1 MRPSAHAIPS
11 PDTPMFNLMRITIQR
26 VRKER
31 LAQVAGS
38 LTFTTLLS
46 LVPLLAVSLALVS
59 RFTAFHRFERAI
71 DEYVMKGLLPAD
83 ISRTILGY
91 LSLFAANARS
101 QTWVGLLSLL
111 FTSVAL
117 LLTVENALNQMWQVK
132 RNRPFLR
139 RVGMYLLVLAF
150 GPPVLG
156 LSLWATSYV
165 LGVSM
170 GLIGELPPSLSFVL
184 GLGSPMLILAALTA
198 LFHFVPNA
206 KVPWSHAVAGGLVAT
221 AALELGKRGFAAYLV
236 KLPTYKAVYGA
247 FAAFPLFLLWM
258 YFSWLVTLIS
268 AMIAA
273 NLALKPRNAPR
284 KGTAAGASG
293 RRQSA

>member
-1 MRPSAHAIPS
+1 ML
-11 PDTPMFNLMRITIQR
+11 NLMRLTIDR

-46 LVPLLAVSLALVS
+46 VVPFLAVSLALLS
-59 RFTAFHRFERAI
+59 RFTVFHRFERAI
-71 DEYVMKGLLPAD
+71 DEYVMKGLLPAE

-101 QTWVGLLSLL
+101 LTWAGALSLL
-111 FTSVAL
+111 VSAVAL

-139 RVGMYLLVLAF
+139 RVGMYLLMLAA

-165 LGVSM
+165 LGISM
-170 GLIGELPPSLSFVL
+170 GIMGPLPPSLSFVL
-184 GLGSPMLILAALTA
+184 GMGPPMLGMAALTA
-198 LFHFVPNA
+198 LFHFVPNT
-206 KVPWSHAVAGGLVAT
+206 KVAWSHAVAGGLIASV
-221 AALELGKRGFAAYLV
+221 ALEMGRRGFAAYLV

-258 YFSWLVTLIS
+258 YFSWLVTLIA

-273 NLALKPRNAPR
+273 NLALKPRRAARNGA
-284 KGTAAGASG
+284 AAGAAG
-293 RRQSA
+293 RRRSG

>member
-1 MRPSAHAIPS
+1 ML
-11 PDTPMFNLMRITIQR
+11 NLMRLTIDR

-46 LVPLLAVSLALVS
+46 VVPFLAVSLALLS
-59 RFTAFHRFERAI
+59 RFTVFHRFERAI
-71 DEYVMKGLLPAD
+71 DEYVMKGLLPAE

-101 QTWVGLLSLL
+101 LTWAGALSLL
-111 FTSVAL
+111 VSAVAL

-139 RVGMYLLVLAF
+139 RVGMYLLMLAA

-165 LGVSM
+165 LGISM
-170 GLIGELPPSLSFVL
+170 GVMGPLPPSLSFVL
-184 GLGSPMLILAALTA
+184 GMGPPMLGMAALTA
-198 LFHFVPNA
+198 LFHFVPNT
-206 KVPWSHAVAGGLVAT
+206 KVAWSHAAAGGLIASV
-221 AALELGKRGFAAYLV
+221 ALEIGKRGFAAYLV

-258 YFSWLVTLIS
+258 YFSWLVTLIA

-273 NLALKPRNAPR
+273 NLALKPRRAARNGA
-284 KGTAAGASG
+284 AAGAAG
-293 RRQSA
+293 RRRSG